1 MPRNGLPEQHMR
13 RSAGPCA
20 EGWPVLACR
29 LNAQATR
36 QYHAGSTTDDMSH
49 TIPAAAG
56 TPAAH
61 DWRLA
66 LPEEKRRP
74 LRIWL
79 WSIAAMTLAV
89 LIVGGITRLTQ
100 SGLSI
105 TDWQPLMGVIPP
117 LSEAQWIEK
126 FDLYRQYPEYQQ
138 LRRGMSLDEFKF
150 IFFWEYLHRLVARA
164 IGIVFLVPFAFF
176 AVRGYLNRPLA
187 LRTLGLFAL
196 GGMQGV
202 LGWLMVQSGLVDQP
216 TVSHYRLAAHLGL
229 AFVIFCACVWLARD
243 LRASPTPVRASAP
256 TIRLMRRGLAVIGVL
271 LALQVVWGAF
281 VAGLKA
287 GLIYNTFPL
296 MDGRLIPVYLLG
308 LEPAIRNFFENPVAV
323 QWLHRVLGTVLGV
336 VVIGFGASVARAG
349 ADAASR
355 RLNAALVGLMLL
367 QYLLGVLT
375 LLYFVPVALGV
386 IHQAMA
392 MILFG
397 VWTWWLHHV
406 QRLEPAEAG
415 VVTAG
420 R

>member
-1 MPRNGLPEQHMR
+1 
-13 RSAGPCA
+13 
-20 EGWPVLACR
+20 
-29 LNAQATR
+29 
-36 QYHAGSTTDDMSH
+36 MSH
-49 TIPAAAG
+49 TIPLAPAA
-56 TPAAH
+56 PAAH

-79 WSIAAMTLAV
+79 WSIAAMTLSV

-105 TDWQPLMGVIPP
+105 TDWQPLMGVVPP
-117 LSEAQWIEK
+117 LSEAQWVEK
-126 FDLYRQYPEYQQ
+126 FELYRQYPEYQQ

-150 IFFWEYLHRLVARA
+150 IFFWEYLHRLLARA
-164 IGIVFLVPFAFF
+164 IGMVFLVPFVFF
-176 AVRGYLNRPLA
+176 AVRGYLSRPLA
-187 LRTLGLFAL
+187 IRTLGLFAL

-202 LGWLMVQSGLVDQP
+202 LGWIMVQSGLVDQP
-216 TVSHYRLAAHLGL
+216 SVSHYRLAAHLGL
-229 AFVIFCACVWLARD
+229 AFVIFGACVWLARD
-243 LRASPTPVRASAP
+243 LRPPATTVHASAGS
-256 TIRLMRRGLAVIGVL
+256 IRFMRRGLAAIGVL

-296 MDGRLIPVYLLG
+296 MGGRLIPVYLLG

-323 QWLHRVLGTVLGV
+323 QWTHRVLGTVLGV
-336 VVIGFGASVARAG
+336 VVIGFGVRVLRAG
-349 ADAASR
+349 VDAASR
-355 RLNAALVGLMLL
+355 RLNAALIGLMLL

-392 MILFG
+392 MIIFG

-406 QRLEPAEAG
+406 RRLDPAPVG
-415 VVTAG
+415 VTA
-420 R
+420 RR